1 MDGQPA
7 CRMLPG
13 AIVGEILFELFF
25 ELPAIARVD
34 IQNPTEAK
42 DRKDR

>member
-7 CRMLPG
+7 CRMLRG
-13 AIVGEILFELFF
+13 AIVGEIPLELFF

-34 IQNPTEAK
+34 MQNPAEAK